1 MSAFVPKLEASARRA
16 LGRVPLHPYSFLVD
30 FRPIGR
36 PDGNAPEPVTA
47 GQIFA
52 MCRRVLGE
60 SAEVRSAVELG
71 WGSYNTAFRVELAEG
86 PLVVLRI
93 APSPDKQMRSE
104 RHWLRSEYAA
114 TAWLVGL
121 GSLVPRVLGADFT
134 HQVIGRD
141 YLVQSFLP
149 GVPAPDKL
157 PAYDRKLW
165 PGFFSQLGAI
175 TRRMHNIVGDS
186 WGPLAAPVDVRWS
199 DALLRSL
206 TDSRADL
213 AGWSLPAGDVTQLCA
228 VVERHRDRLD
238 HAGRPRL
245 LHGDLWT
252 ANILLDPHA
261 IEPTVTGVV
270 DADRAWWGDPLA
282 DWSVYRADSRAVLS
296 ERDAFWRAY
305 GGRPAGRDVEWRLK
319 FYRGRHLVAER
330 VEAAR
335 GGHFNH
341 VDKTVTEL
349 GSLLS
354 ALGD

>member
-1 MSAFVPKLEASARRA
+1 
-16 LGRVPLHPYSFLVD
+16 
-30 FRPIGR
+30 
-36 PDGNAPEPVTA
+36 
-47 GQIFA
+47 
-52 MCRRVLGE
+52 MCRRVLGKSTE
-60 SAEVRSAVELG
+60 IRSAIEMG
-71 WGSYNTAFRVELAEG
+71 WGSYNTAFRIELAEG
-86 PLVVLRI
+86 PPVILRI

-104 RHWLRSEYAA
+104 RYWLRSEYAA

-121 GSLVPRVLGADFT
+121 GPLVPRVLGADFT

-175 TRRMHNIVGDS
+175 TRQVHNVVGDS
-186 WGPLAAPVDVRWS
+186 WGPLVAPIDTRWS

-206 TDSRADL
+206 NDSRDDL
-213 AGWSLPAGDVTQLCA
+213 AERSLPIDDVARLCA
-228 VVERHRDRLD
+228 VIEDHRDRLD
-238 HAGRPRL
+238 HADRPRL

-252 ANILLDPHA
+252 ANILLDPYA

-270 DADRAWWGDPLA
+270 DGDRAWWGDPLA
-282 DWSVYRADSRAVLS
+282 DWAVYRADSRAVPA
-296 ERDAFWRAY
+296 ERDAFWLAY
-305 GGRPAGRDVEWRLK
+305 GGRPTGRDVEWRME

-330 VEAAR
+330 VESAR
-335 GGHFNH
+335 VGHFDH
-341 VDKTVTEL
+341 VDKTVSEL
-349 GSLLS
+349 RSLLS